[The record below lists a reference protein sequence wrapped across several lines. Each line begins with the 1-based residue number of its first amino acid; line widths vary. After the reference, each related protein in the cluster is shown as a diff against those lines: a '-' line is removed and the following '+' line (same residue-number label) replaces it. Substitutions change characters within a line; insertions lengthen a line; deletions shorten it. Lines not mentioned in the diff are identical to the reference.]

1 MSLEY
6 DDEETDRPL
15 AASDDINLVG
25 ESQPRTSSELLGAA
39 EISALEAVN
48 STAGMAPREGS
59 DEELRREE
67 LEHLPRA
74 LSRYFRWAV
83 QQTYSIEASGGH
95 LHAWRSLLLL

>member
-15 AASDDINLVG
+15 AAADDINLVG
-25 ESQPRTSSELLGAA
+25 ESQSRTSSELLGAA
-39 EISALEAVN
+39 EIPTLEAVN

-59 DEELRREE
+59 DGELWRGELRP
-67 LEHLPRA
+67 LPGA

-83 QQTYSIEASGGH
+83 QQTYSIESAGGH
-95 LHAWRSLLLL
+95 LHA